1 MFERLERLKAERQRN
16 IDKRAELDEK
26 IKELEK
32 DFLFYTWCAYDENR
46 SVIRL
51 VTNWNT
57 TEEEMQ
63 SIIDVL

>member
-1 MFERLERLKAERQRN
+1 MPN
-16 IDKRAELDEK
+16 EK

-32 DFLFYTWCAYDENR
+32 DFLFYTWCPYDEGR

-57 TEEEMQ
+57 TEEELELM
-63 SIIDVL
+63 INAL